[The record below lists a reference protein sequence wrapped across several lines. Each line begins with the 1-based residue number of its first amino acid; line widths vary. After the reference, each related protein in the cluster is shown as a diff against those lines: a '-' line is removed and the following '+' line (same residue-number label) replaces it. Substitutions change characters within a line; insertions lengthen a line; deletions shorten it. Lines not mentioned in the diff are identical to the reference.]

1 MSIARPLESI
11 AVGVIV
17 QRSKAASPWIDY
29 VWRPLS
35 ILVGVPET
43 EPWTKLS
50 DNGDIATFYAGAAE
64 VELFASD
71 TTQYRDNLFSAEPS
85 LWVTLRPTGGEPPYS
100 LLSVT
105 ADSAEGEALTEA
117 GDDLVERVP
126 MPDEIA
132 DELAQFVTEHHVERI
147 FYKRKR
153 KDADP
158 EALARRA
165 PIEKDRR

>member
-1 MSIARPLESI
+1 
-11 AVGVIV
+11 VIV

-29 VWRPLS
+29 VWRPVSVLA
-35 ILVGVPET
+35 GVPET
-43 EPWTKLS
+43 EPWTKLT
-50 DNGDIATFYAGAAE
+50 DNGDVATFYVGTAE

-85 LWVTLRPTGGEPPYS
+85 LWVTLRPTGSEPPYS

-105 ADSAEGEALTEA
+105 ADTAEGEALTES
-117 GDDLVERVP
+117 GNDLVERVP

-132 DELAQFVTEHHVERI
+132 DEIAQFVAEHHVERI

-165 PIEKDRR
+165 PIEKDGR